1 MDETSLCK
9 YCLGCNA
16 LEDKDFKEKKRCK
29 NFISG
34 VSNYQELILNAMKN
48 NKK

>member
-16 LEDKDFKEKKRCK
+16 LEDKTLKKKEIVKTLL
-29 NFISG
+29 
-34 VSNYQELILNAMKN
+34 VV
-48 NKK
+48 